1 MAIRFGVQA
10 DDDLVAHRLFDEEL
24 CAFCSPSLANGSPG
38 ISRLEDLEKVT
49 LLRWDLTLF
58 EWASTTRKWNDWRY
72 WLAFVGAGHIDPGEG
87 LQFNDYNLMV
97 QAAIA
102 GQGVILGSRPVLG
115 GLVEAG
121 LLVDPIPESAVTDIG
136 YDLVTTDKA
145 LARAE
150 VASFLHWI
158 VAKAEA

>member
-1 MAIRFGVQA
+1 MSSKPAQRARCVLSSGFVCLLASVAASAIGQEA
-10 DDDLVAHRLFDEEL
+10 
-24 CAFCSPSLANGSPG
+24 P
-38 ISRLEDLEKVT
+38 
-49 LLRWDLTLF
+49 
-58 EWASTTRKWNDWRY
+58 TT
-72 WLAFVGAGHIDPGEG
+72 EG

-115 GLVEAG
+115 DLLEAG

-136 YDLVTTDKA
+136 YDLVTTDTA

-150 VASFLHWI
+150 VASFRDWI
-158 VAKAEA
+158 VETAKA